1 MENCKTILNGKIS
14 SIAKIDLYDIID
26 DGEQLSVALYASGEL
41 ETLYTLT
48 SVDIDSVA
56 FTAAKTAIVYQN
68 DEYLVEKL
76 AENGY
81 FTFMLLHF
89 MILAKTDPDVAS
101 RLMPVFC
108 FFAQYHVE
116 HNIAKD
122 IYEELIEL
130 MEVIRKRDGFAI
142 VDIADDGIHIVSA

>member
-1 MENCKTILNGKIS
+1 
-14 SIAKIDLYDIID
+14 
-26 DGEQLSVALYASGEL
+26 
-41 ETLYTLT
+41 
-48 SVDIDSVA
+48 
-56 FTAAKTAIVYQN
+56 
-68 DEYLVEKL
+68 
-76 AENGY
+76 
-81 FTFMLLHF
+81 
-89 MILAKTDPDVAS
+89 
-101 RLMPVFC
+101 MPVFC